1 MRSRSGSPRRCRH
14 RAGADVPP
22 QKGAEDHQRTAER
35 TGPTFFKLVL
45 FSVTTNIPFPPT
57 RFVLKRYM
65 GRAGRICFAAPKEP
79 PPEIDRQ
86 GLFLIAASSGS
97 LDQAVQQGQA
107 LAAVQLADGLG
118 SIWRT
123 RSRVTPKS
131 RPTSS
136 SVRGRPS
143 SRPKR
148 RRMTFSSRG
157 VRLLRA

>member
-1 MRSRSGSPRRCRH
+1 MWRPLCGFYYSIRP
-14 RAGADVPP
+14 
-22 QKGAEDHQRTAER
+22 
-35 TGPTFFKLVL
+35 
-45 FSVTTNIPFPPT
+45 FSSAKHL
-57 RFVLKRYM
+57 RLW
-65 GRAGRICFAAPKEP
+65 
-79 PPEIDRQ
+79 
-86 GLFLIAASSGS
+86 S
-97 LDQAVQQGQA
+97 LRMA
-107 LAAVQLADGLG
+107 LA

-157 VRLLRA
+157 SQALESLIDLLGHHGAVRSLAGSLGVLVGDEIAQRGVLLLADGALKLAGGSSTKRPTNCAHHAE